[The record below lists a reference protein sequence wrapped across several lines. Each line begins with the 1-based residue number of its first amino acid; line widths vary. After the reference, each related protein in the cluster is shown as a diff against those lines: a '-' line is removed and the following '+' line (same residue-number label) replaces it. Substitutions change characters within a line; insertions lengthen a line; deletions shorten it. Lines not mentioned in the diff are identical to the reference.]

1 MDPVLQ
7 VLVVFLAI
15 YLHYGNRRAAALT
28 KIMGRIQNGAV
39 PSTQG
44 AAAWR
49 QKRSPGDE
57 PSCYTGTHA
66 SLTLPSNNTVSA
78 PICKT
83 VTSYK
88 TACFSSMANNNN
100 QRKCVPSHM
109 ITMEGVAFNTAC
121 SCAPQNTQSQK
132 LNVRCV
138 WNTRAI
144 VISTSNCHLELLQ
157 YLSLYHACFLF
168 ICMYL

>member
-1 MDPVLQ
+1 MISIFQ
-7 VLVVFLAI
+7 VLVVILAI
-15 YLHYGNRRAAALT
+15 YLHRGNCRASALN
-28 KIMGRIQNGAV
+28 KIIRRIQDGGV
-39 PSTQG
+39 HSKLV

-66 SLTLPSNNTVSA
+66 SLTLPSNNTVSVR
-78 PICKT
+78 ICKT

-121 SCAPQNTQSQK
+121 SCAPQNTQS
-132 LNVRCV
+132 LFMC
-138 WNTRAI
+138 TI
-144 VISTSNCHLELLQ
+144 ELLKIQ
-157 YLSLYHACFLF
+157 LFGLLYVPESVRNT
-168 ICMYL
+168 